1 MTSVHVV
8 KQPDGWR
15 VAIKDGPKT
24 MVLDNIYDDEQAAI
38 VDAAS
43 LI

>member
-1 MTSVHVV
+1 MTSVHVI

-15 VAIKDGPKT
+15 VAIKSGPKT
-24 MVLDNIYDDEQAAI
+24 VFLNNIYDDEQTAI

-43 LI
+43 LL

>member
-1 MTSVHVV
+1 MTSVHVI

-15 VAIKDGPKT
+15 VAIKNEGKT
-24 MVLDNIYDDEQAAI
+24 IVLDSIYEDEQAAI

-43 LI
+43 LL